1 MKNFITNAQE
11 ANLKKRLEALINHSQ
26 ELKFLVGFF
35 YFSGWQSLID
45 SLQKN
50 PDSRLKILVGLSVDN
65 IISQS
70 FNSNKLTLEIPI
82 DDSNDSNDERFQHF
96 LTSLTNGIN
105 QPSRDNET
113 FYQQVEFFIECLENG
128 RLQLRKT
135 EQPNHAKLYL
145 FCLQQQGI
153 DAVHQNGSFITGSAN
168 LTNAEPSY
176 HQDFNVEIQDYGF
189 ETAEAYFDD
198 LWEHAFVITENE
210 VYKQQVLDFLRN
222 ESLFAHVTP
231 YEAYALVLKT
241 YLDVQNAK
249 QISPRIEQILER
261 NGFEKYQYQ
270 LDAVRQA
277 VGIIDNYNGVII
289 ADVVG
294 LGKSVIASM
303 IAKHYNQRGLLI
315 CPPGLMGDVSQQDSG
330 WYGYKKDFEL
340 YDWDIRSVGKIDEL
354 AENRELLDSYDMVIV
369 DEAHRFRNQDSQAYA
384 SLANICR
391 NKKVVLLTA
400 TPFNNSPSDIFAL
413 LKLFLVP
420 KSSDM
425 TFDGDLDTLFG
436 DFNCDFKKLSK
447 LLRDLSSQDFSKV
460 NKATSEYHKRFG
472 HYPDQQGDEYK
483 KIIQKELKRLS
494 SRIKKTIS
502 PVIIRRNRLDL
513 LNDFEYKKEIG
524 ELSTVKNP
532 QEQFFT
538 LTQEQSAFYDDII
551 GDYFAKNND
560 TRTSRFKGA
569 IYTPALYQQG
579 LDKKLLSMDENRS
592 FVSQKNLFD
601 FMRRLLVKRFE
612 SAFGAFEQ
620 TIHRFE
626 KVHHMALSLIES
638 SGRYILDRKILEKYY
653 DDDNQSFADLEQLFI
668 DFQENADTSNK
679 PKDTEIYE
687 INEFVDKEQ
696 FIKDV
701 RSDLALFTEIKE
713 KIQCLQL
720 VDNDPKTQAVIKRI
734 EQVLQE
740 PTKNNEPKRKIILFS
755 EYTDSIQ
762 YLEQSI
768 AKINPSLASRALFCY
783 GNITANN
790 RQQLQENFDA
800 KSTIQKDD
808 YDVLVATDKLSEGF
822 NFNRAGLIIN
832 YDIPWN
838 PTRVIQRVGRINRM
852 SAKVFDELWI
862 DNFFPSEQGADVVKS
877 REIAG
882 QKMLLIHSALGEDA
896 KIFDDDE
903 APTASQ
909 LFEKSCQM
917 TDEDYEQESLQT
929 FIRNEYYK
937 IDNQTKQRIAKLP
950 YRVKTAKQKTIC
962 ADDKGCEAHDLLI
975 LYKKGLVLFP
985 VMKRYNDD
993 GNTPVDVDFVDFVKQ
1008 IKCDKDTPKESLSND
1023 FWRHYESMLQHKT
1036 TIQKSGLR
1044 SSQSKESSAYNNLK
1058 SLLKQHKHKEIS
1070 LTSEEITFIK
1080 LLIKDI
1086 REYKTLSDYDVRKLN
1101 EVDKDI
1107 LIKNIN
1113 NFRRVWGDNYLQ
1125 PVIQRTEDI
1134 AHDVVV
1140 AIEDQGVL

>member
-11 ANLKKRLEALINHSQ
+11 ATLKKRLETLINHSQ

-70 FNSNKLTLEIPI
+70 FNAQKVTVELPI
-82 DDSNDSNDERFQHF
+82 DDRNDSNDERFQHF

-105 QPSRDNET
+105 QPNRDNET

-153 DAVHQNGSFITGSAN
+153 ELVNQNGCFITGSSN
-168 LTNAEPSY
+168 LTDAGLANQQE
-176 HQDFNVEIQDYGF
+176 FNVEIKDYGF
-189 ETAEAYFDD
+189 ETAEQYFDD
-198 LWEHAFVITENE
+198 LWENAFIISEDDE
-210 VYKQQVLDFLRN
+210 YKGKIIDFFN
-222 ESLFAHVTP
+222 NKSLCANITP
-231 YEAYALVLKT
+231 YEAYALALKT
-241 YLDVQNAK
+241 YLDLQQAK
-249 QISPRIEQILER
+249 EISPRIEQILDN

-303 IAKHYNQRGLLI
+303 IATHYQKRGLLI
-315 CPPGLMGDVSQQDSG
+315 CPPALMGDSHNKDSG
-330 WYGYKKDFEL
+330 WYEYLQKFEL
-340 YDWDIRSVGKIDEL
+340 FNWDIVSVGKIDEL
-354 AENRELLDSYDMVIV
+354 AERRDLLDSYDMVIV

-400 TPFNNSPSDIFAL
+400 TPFNNSPADIFAL
-413 LKLFLVP
+413 LKLFIVP

-425 TFDGDLDTLFG
+425 TLDGDLDKLFSH
-436 DFNCDFKKLSK
+436 FNSEFKKLSN
-447 LLRDLSSQDFSKV
+447 LLRDLASQDSDKA
-460 NKATSEYHKRFG
+460 NKARKDYKKRFG
-472 HYPDQQGDEYK
+472 NQSLNESETT
-483 KIIQKELKRLS
+483 IQKALERLS
-494 SRIKKTIS
+494 ADIKKTIS

-513 LNDFEYKKEIG
+513 LNDLEYKKEIG

-538 LTQEQSAFYDDII
+538 LSKQQSAFYDDII
-551 GDYFAKNND
+551 GDYFAKND
-560 TRTSRFKGA
+560 GVRTARFKGA

-579 LDKKLLSMDENRS
+579 LDKKDLSLDENRS
-592 FVSQKNLFD
+592 FISQKNLFD

-626 KVHHMALSLIES
+626 KVHTMALALVEN
-638 SGRYILDRKILEKYY
+638 SGRYILDRKIIEKYY
-653 DDDNQSFADLEQLFI
+653 DDDNQSFADLEQLFS
-668 DFQENADTSNK
+668 DFQKNADNSNK
-679 PKDTEIYE
+679 PKDTEIYD
-687 INEFVDKEQ
+687 INEFVDKDKFVEH
-696 FIKDV
+696 I

-713 KIQCLQL
+713 KIQSLQL
-720 VDNDPKTQAVIKRI
+720 VDNDPKTTAVIKRI
-734 EQVLQE
+734 EQVLQA
-740 PTKNNEPKRKIILFS
+740 PIKNNEPKRKIILFS
-755 EYTDSIQ
+755 EYTDSIE
-762 YLEQSI
+762 YLEKSI
-768 AKINPSLASRALFCY
+768 TKISPILASRTLFCY

-877 REIAG
+877 REIATH
-882 QKMLLIHSALGEDA
+882 KMALIHNALGEDA
-896 KIFDDDE
+896 KIFADDE
-903 APTASQ
+903 APSASQ
-909 LFEKSCQM
+909 LFEKLGEIS
-917 TDEDYEQESLQT
+917 ESEEAQESLQT
-929 FIRNEYYK
+929 VIRNEYFQ
-937 IDNQTKQRIAKLP
+937 IDEQTKQRIAELP
-950 YRVKTAKQKTIC
+950 NRVKTAKQKT
-962 ADDKGCEAHDLLI
+962 
-975 LYKKGLVLFP
+975 
-985 VMKRYNDD
+985 
-993 GNTPVDVDFVDFVKQ
+993 
-1008 IKCDKDTPKESLSND
+1008 
-1023 FWRHYESMLQHKT
+1023 
-1036 TIQKSGLR
+1036 
-1044 SSQSKESSAYNNLK
+1044 
-1058 SLLKQHKHKEIS
+1058 
-1070 LTSEEITFIK
+1070 
-1080 LLIKDI
+1080 
-1086 REYKTLSDYDVRKLN
+1086 
-1101 EVDKDI
+1101 
-1107 LIKNIN
+1107 
-1113 NFRRVWGDNYLQ
+1113 
-1125 PVIQRTEDI
+1125 
-1134 AHDVVV
+1134 
-1140 AIEDQGVL
+1140 